1 MQRPQP
7 GRGGALTALS
17 REGVGWPRPGS
28 ARNCVVAD
36 RLAGG
41 SKDSFLELFV
51 SVHPDAWAME
61 GQQVSGGAIGDGRC
75 GAAKWA
81 VRLMGGR
88 SLAVSG
94 STAR

>member
-1 MQRPQP
+1 
-7 GRGGALTALS
+7 
-17 REGVGWPRPGS
+17 
-28 ARNCVVAD
+28 
-36 RLAGG
+36 
-41 SKDSFLELFV
+41 
-51 SVHPDAWAME
+51 ME